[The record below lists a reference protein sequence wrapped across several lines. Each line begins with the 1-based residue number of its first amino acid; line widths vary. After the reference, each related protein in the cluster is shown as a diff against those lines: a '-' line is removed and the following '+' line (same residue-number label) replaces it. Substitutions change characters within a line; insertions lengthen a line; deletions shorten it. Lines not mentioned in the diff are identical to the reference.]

1 MRYNSTKRKNLF
13 RRILPVTVGLAL
25 LTLAPTAAFAHTD
38 VFLGL
43 NLGGLSTPVYAPPP
57 AVVYSPPPVYYAPA
71 PRVYYAP
78 RRVYYG
84 YNGWH
89 RHERHDRDDERYGDW
104 HHGGY
109 HGRDHDWR
117 R

>member
-1 MRYNSTKRKNLF
+1 MRNNATQRKNLF
-13 RRILPVTVGLAL
+13 RKILPVTAGLAL
-25 LTLAPTAAFAHTD
+25 LALAPTAAFAHTD
-38 VFLGL
+38 VFFGL
-43 NLGGLSTPVYAPPP
+43 NLGGLFTPGYVPPP

-84 YNGWH
+84 YHGWR
-89 RHERHDRDDERYGDW
+89 RHEWHDRDDDRYRDW
-104 HHGGY
+104 HHGWH
-109 HGRDHDWR
+109 HGRDHHWR